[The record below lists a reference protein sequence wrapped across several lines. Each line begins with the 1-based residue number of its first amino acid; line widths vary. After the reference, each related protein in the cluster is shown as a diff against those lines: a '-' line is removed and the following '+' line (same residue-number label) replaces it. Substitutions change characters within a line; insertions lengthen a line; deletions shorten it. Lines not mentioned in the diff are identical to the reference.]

1 MNEGGGVGVAVESG
15 LRTTAV
21 ARNTGLTHV
30 APARPFS
37 DVVRVKQNLV
47 ADLKSQVHRYRE
59 PLCIYSGPSVVPQW
73 SLTVAIQ
80 LPRSSCFADLIF
92 V

>member
-1 MNEGGGVGVAVESG
+1 MNEGGGVGVAVEAG

-21 ARNTGLTHV
+21 VRNTGLTNV

-47 ADLKSQVHRYRE
+47 ANLKS
-59 PLCIYSGPSVVPQW
+59 
-73 SLTVAIQ
+73 
-80 LPRSSCFADLIF
+80 
-92 V
+92 